1 MARCLTRMTH
11 ERDEPIRPTGSDLGE
26 SEVPIFE
33 AWSGRAAG
41 RRSGAGADSGDG
53 GRARREPP
61 ASGAVRASVGCGPVA
76 VPGQRA
82 AGFDHPQCGET
93 TSTATWY
100 NARLVDLLYEAVAM
114 KLAAMRSE
122 VQECEQRLQGLVFAI
137 SKASR
142 LASDVGASA
151 CAEDVRWQFERE
163 RRRRDQLLQDI
174 ACLAV
179 LETS

>member
-1 MARCLTRMTH
+1 MRMNH

-26 SEVPIFE
+26 SEVPVFE
-33 AWSGRAAG
+33 TWSGRAAG
-41 RRSGAGADSGDG
+41 RRSGVGAVAGDG
-53 GRARREPP
+53 GRARRE
-61 ASGAVRASVGCGPVA
+61 AQTCGAARSNVGCGPVA
-76 VPGQRA
+76 VPGPRA

-122 VQECEQRLQGLVFAI
+122 VQECERRLQGLALAG
-137 SKASR
+137 SEGSGGADPASE
-142 LASDVGASA
+142 VGARA
-151 CAEDVRWQFERE
+151 GAERVRWQRERE
-163 RRRRDQLLQDI
+163 RQRRDQLLRDI